1 MTERTGR
8 FHRAR
13 ESLEMLRGELRLH
26 PRPFA
31 IAVSGAAL
39 FALCTVGSAIAVQW
53 VTDHVIVP
61 RFDEG
66 QVAVGTVLIGV
77 GLIIGIGFLRAA
89 GVVV

>member
-1 MTERTGR
+1 MTRYETGALCARNRSSTGR

-13 ESLEMLRGELRLH
+13 ESLAMLRAELRLH

-31 IAVSGAAL
+31 IAVSGAAV
-39 FALCTVGSAIAVQW
+39 FALCTVGSSIAVQW

-66 QVAVGTVLIGV
+66 RGGR
-77 GLIIGIGFLRAA
+77 RAPC
-89 GVVV
+89 